1 VAGPGNEMN
10 GWERVTDVWQLA
22 VAVFSIVFSLIAAA
36 HAVMYRRDSRAA
48 LAWVGFIWVVPLVGA
63 LLYFIFGINRI
74 RRRASELRES
84 VERYQAQTAA
94 TGCALEL
101 LWRDFPSRMEHLRP
115 LAHMIEEVV
124 GRPLL
129 TGNRIDPLVDGD
141 AAYPAMLEAM
151 ENAQRS
157 LSFSTYI
164 FDRDEAGLAFAR
176 ALGGAVRRGVAV
188 RVLIDAAGTRYSWP
202 PILKELKR
210 EGVPYARFLPV
221 VGPWRVMSVNLRS
234 HRKILVVDGHV
245 GFTGGMNIR
254 VGHWL
259 ARKPRNPVQDIHFRV
274 EGPVVAQL
282 QEAFADDWLFTTRER
297 LKGGDWFPG
306 LDPAGPVLAR
316 GIPDGP
322 DEDLDKLRWAM
333 MGALATAR
341 SSVMIM
347 TPYFLPDPG
356 LISML
361 NLAALRGARVDIL
374 LPERNN
380 LPFVQWASR
389 ALWWQVLEHRCRIWL
404 TPPPFDHSKL
414 MIVDG
419 GWTLLGSANWDP
431 RSLRLN
437 FEYNLECY
445 DTALAEQLTHLL
457 HKKLQNAREVT
468 LQEVDSRG
476 VPARLRDGIARLLTP
491 YL

>member
-1 VAGPGNEMN
+1 MN
-10 GWERVTDVWQLA
+10 GWERAGDIWQVA
-22 VAVFSIVFSLIAAA
+22 VAGLSLVASVVAAG

-48 LAWVGFIWVVPLVGA
+48 LAWVGLIWVVPLVGA
-63 LLYFIFGINRI
+63 VLYFIFGINRI
-74 RRRASELRES
+74 RRRASELREN
-84 VERYQAQTAA
+84 VERFRVSAPAS
-94 TGCALEL
+94 GSALEQ

-115 LAHMIEEVV
+115 LARVIEEVV
-124 GRPLL
+124 ERPLL
-129 TGNRIDPLVDGD
+129 PGNRIEPLVDGD
-141 AAYPAMLEAM
+141 IAYPAMLEAI
-151 ENAQRS
+151 EGAQRS

-164 FDRDEAGLAFAR
+164 FDRDEAGIAFAR
-176 ALGGAVRRGVAV
+176 ALGDAVRRGVTV

-202 PILKELKR
+202 PILKELRR
-210 EGVPYARFLPV
+210 EGVPHARFLPV

-234 HRKILVVDGHV
+234 HRKIMVVDGRM

-254 VGHWL
+254 VGHWH
-259 ARKPRNPVQDIHFRV
+259 ARKPPKPVQDIQFRV

-297 LKGGDWFPG
+297 LQGADWFPG
-306 LDPAGPVLAR
+306 LDPAGTALAR

-322 DEDLDKLRWAM
+322 DEDLDKLRWAL

-341 SSVMIM
+341 TSVLIA
-347 TPYFLPDPG
+347 TPYFLPDPA

-361 NLAALRGARVDIL
+361 NLAALRGARVDIV

-389 ALWWQVLEHRCRIWL
+389 ALWWQVLEHGCRIWL
-404 TPPPFDHSKL
+404 IPPPFDHSKL

-445 DTALAEQLTHLL
+445 DMALAERLTGLL
-457 HKKLQNAREVT
+457 QMKLKHARLIT
-468 LQEVDSRG
+468 LDDVDSRG
-476 VPARLRDGIARLLTP
+476 VPARLRDGLARLLTP